1 MNKDQLTL
9 GSLFDGIGGFPYAAS
24 FYGIRALWASEIVPE
39 CVSVTKKHFPEM
51 EHVGDITKL
60 DGGKLPPV
68 DIITFGSPCQDLSV
82 ASGKRLGLAGERS
95 GLFLEAIRII
105 REMQEATN
113 GEYPK
118 FALWENVPGALS
130 SSGRRD
136 FKAVLEAF
144 AETEVPM
151 PRSGQWANAG
161 MVRGR
166 GVDLAWCVYDAQH
179 FGTAQRRRRIFLIAD
194 FRGERASEILF
205 VPKSLSGYF
214 AAGGTPRQGLAA
226 YAQNGAGTAG
236 AGIDGY
242 NAQLTGSLA
251 ATLGTNCGMSTGR
264 NGVIEMLDGI
274 GATDAEIKTHR
285 PLLYENHG
293 QDTRFKGPLA
303 VAPTVSASY
312 GMGGNNQPFIIE
324 DSQNCVEILN
334 DQGGDSL
341 CVEKGGVSPTLRS
354 QTHGNLP
361 ITAYAIQGSM
371 IGRADGNG
379 PQGDGINEN
388 VSFTLNTIDRHAVC
402 METGQEEQPPTVAAG
417 FDLQQITSKTNRST
431 LKPIQPTLCGAG
443 SPHVVTAPLC
453 MGTGQANAG
462 ILEEQSP
469 TLTAAHEQPIVTHP
483 QIAGTLCA
491 SGAGLSRPAGQGNEL
506 DFCVVSAGFKHKAGS
521 QSGSIGFQE
530 ETAPTLLAGQQ
541 SAVMKAYVIGA
552 YHSGGMLSDN
562 PKSGFYEADTSRTL
576 DLNGGNPSCNQ
587 GGVAVVE
594 GTDEPEAAAV
604 DCRNLRE
611 TDEVSGTLLA
621 KAASGGYS
629 LNYQNPVRTGLC
641 VRRLTPTEAE
651 RLQGYPDGWTEYD
664 ADGKPVSDTKRYQML
679 GNSVA
684 VPCVAYIMQGIR
696 DAVSREGV

>member
-1 MNKDQLTL
+1 MNKEQLTL

-24 FYGIRALWASEIVPE
+24 FYGIRPLWASEIIPE
-39 CVSVTKKHFPEM
+39 CISVTQKHFPEM

-60 DGGKLPPV
+60 YGGTLPPV

-130 SSGRRD
+130 SSSRRD

-144 AETEVPM
+144 TEAEVPM
-151 PRSGQWANAG
+151 PGSGRWANAG

-166 GVDLAWCVYDAQH
+166 GVDLAWCVYDAQY
-179 FGTAQRRRRIFLIAD
+179 FGTAQRRRRLFLVAD
-194 FRGERASEILF
+194 FGGQRAGEILF

-214 AAGGTPRQGLAA
+214 AAGGTPRQGPAA
-226 YAQNGAGTAG
+226 YAQSGAGAAG
-236 AGIDGY
+236 AGDVIP
-242 NAQLTGSLA
+242 AISMRIR
-251 ATLGTNCGMSTGR
+251 CGCEG
-264 NGVIEMLDGI
+264 GG
-274 GATDAEIKTHR
+274 
-285 PLLYENHG
+285 
-293 QDTRFKGPLA
+293 KGPLLQIEKSGTLA
-303 VAPTVSASY
+303 TGNDQYLFAPKDA
-312 GMGGNNQPFIIE
+312 
-324 DSQNCVEILN
+324 VEILN

-402 METGQEEQPPTVAAG
+402 MATGQ
-417 FDLQQITSKTNRST
+417 TNAEIMT
-431 LKPIQPTLCGAG
+431 EK
-443 SPHVVTAPLC
+443 
-453 MGTGQANAG
+453 
-462 ILEEQSP
+462 SP
-469 TLTAAHEQPIVTHP
+469 TLVAGHEQPIVTHP

-506 DFCVVSAGFKHKAGS
+506 DFCVMSAGFKHKAGS

-541 SAVMKAYVIGA
+541 SAVMKACLIGGA
-552 YHSGGMLSDN
+552 AVM
-562 PKSGFYEADTSRTL
+562 EAQT
-576 DLNGGNPSCNQ
+576 
-587 GGVAVVE
+587 
-594 GTDEPEAAAV
+594 AAV

-651 RLQGYPDGWTEYD
+651 RLQGYPDGWTEAG
-664 ADGKPVSDTKRYQML
+664 ADGSPISDTKRYQML
-679 GNSVA
+679 GNSIA

-696 DAVSREGV
+696 NAVDGT

>member
-1 MNKDQLTL
+1 MKTDQLTL

-24 FYGIRALWASEIVPE
+24 FYGIRPLWASEIVPE
-39 CVSVTKKHFPEM
+39 CVSVTKKHFPDM

-60 DGGKLPPV
+60 HGGKLPPV

-130 SSGRRD
+130 SSSRRD

-144 AETEVPM
+144 TEAEVPM
-151 PRSGQWANAG
+151 PGSGRWANAG

-166 GVDLAWCVYDAQH
+166 GVDLAWCVYDAQY

-194 FRGERASEILF
+194 FRGERSGEILF

-214 AAGGTPRQGLAA
+214 AAGGTPRQGPAA
-226 YAQNGAGTAG
+226 YAQSGAGTAG

-242 NAQLTGSLA
+242 NAQLTGHVA

-264 NGVIEMLDGI
+264 NGVIEMPDGM
-274 GATDAEIKTHR
+274 GAAVPAISMRIRCGCE
-285 PLLYENHG
+285 G
-293 QDTRFKGPLA
+293 GGKGPLLQIEKSGTLA
-303 VAPTVSASY
+303 TGNDQYLFAPKNA
-312 GMGGNNQPFIIE
+312 
-324 DSQNCVEILN
+324 VEILN

-341 CVEKGGVSPTLRS
+341 SVEKGGVSPTLRS

-402 METGQEEQPPTVAAG
+402 MATGQEEQPPTVAAG

-431 LKPIQPTLCGAG
+431 LKPVQPTLCGAG

-453 MGTGQANAG
+453 MATGQSNAE
-462 ILEEQSP
+462 IMEEKSP
-469 TLTAAHEQPIVTHP
+469 TLVAGHEQPIVTHP

-562 PKSGFYEADTSRTL
+562 PQSGFYEADTSRTL
-576 DLNGGNPSCNQ
+576 DLNGGNPCCNQ
-587 GGVAVVE
+587 GGMAVVE
-594 GTDEPEAAAV
+594 GADGPEAAAV

-651 RLQGYPDGWTEYD
+651 RLQGYPDGWTETG
-664 ADGKPVSDTKRYQML
+664 ADGRAISDTKRYQML

-696 DAVSREGV
+696 DAVGGE

>member
-1 MNKDQLTL
+1 MNKEQLTL

-24 FYGIRALWASEIVPE
+24 FYGIRPLWASEIIPE
-39 CVSVTKKHFPEM
+39 CISVTQKHFPEM

-60 DGGKLPPV
+60 YGGTLPPV

-95 GLFLEAIRII
+95 GLFLEAVRII

-130 SSGRRD
+130 SSSRRD

-144 AETEVPM
+144 TEAEVPM
-151 PRSGQWANAG
+151 PGSGRWANAG

-166 GVDLAWCVYDAQH
+166 GADLAWCVYDAQY

-194 FRGERASEILF
+194 FRGQRSGEILF

-214 AAGGTPRQGLAA
+214 AAGGTPRQGPAA
-226 YAQNGAGTAG
+226 YAQSGTGTAG
-236 AGIDGY
+236 AGDVIP
-242 NAQLTGSLA
+242 AISMRIR
-251 ATLGTNCGMSTGR
+251 CGCEG
-264 NGVIEMLDGI
+264 GG
-274 GATDAEIKTHR
+274 
-285 PLLYENHG
+285 
-293 QDTRFKGPLA
+293 KGPLLQIEKSGTLA
-303 VAPTVSASY
+303 TGNDQYLFAPKDA
-312 GMGGNNQPFIIE
+312 
-324 DSQNCVEILN
+324 VEILN

-371 IGRADGNG
+371 IGGEDSPHAVTASGCMAQFPPDAMV
-379 PQGDGINEN
+379 GINGN
-388 VSFTLNTIDRHAVC
+388 LAGTLLASYYKGTGMRC
-402 METGQEEQPPTVAAG
+402 GQERDVV
-417 FDLQQITSKTNRST
+417 
-431 LKPIQPTLCGAG
+431 LCA
-443 SPHVVTAPLC
+443 SS
-453 MGTGQANAG
+453 GQSHAE
-462 ILEEQSP
+462 ILRELSP
-469 TLTAAHEQPIVTHP
+469 TLNCASEQPYIVRPDGSEQEQPIVTHP

-506 DFCVVSAGFKHKAGS
+506 DFCVMSAGFKHKAGS

-541 SAVMKAYVIGA
+541 SAVMKACLIGGA
-552 YHSGGMLSDN
+552 AVM
-562 PKSGFYEADTSRTL
+562 EAQT
-576 DLNGGNPSCNQ
+576 
-587 GGVAVVE
+587 
-594 GTDEPEAAAV
+594 AAV

-651 RLQGYPDGWTEYD
+651 RLQGYPDGWTEAG
-664 ADGKPVSDTKRYQML
+664 ADGSPISDTKRYQML
-679 GNSVA
+679 GNSIA
-684 VPCVAYIMQGIR
+684 VPCVAYIMQGIT
-696 DAVSREGV
+696 DAVNQACEKGGKKL

>member
-1 MNKDQLTL
+1 MNKGQLTL

-24 FYGIRALWASEIVPE
+24 FYGIRPLWASEIVPE
-39 CVSVTKKHFPEM
+39 CVSVTKKHFPDM

-60 DGGKLPPV
+60 HGGKLPPV

-95 GLFLEAIRII
+95 GLFLEAVRII

-130 SSGRRD
+130 SSSRRD

-144 AETEVPM
+144 TDAEVPM
-151 PRSGQWANAG
+151 PGSGRWANAG

-166 GVDLAWCVYDAQH
+166 GVDLAWCVYDAQY

-194 FRGERASEILF
+194 FRGERSGEILF

-214 AAGGTPRQGLAA
+214 AAGGTPRQGPAA
-226 YAQNGAGTAG
+226 YAQSGAGTAG

-242 NAQLTGSLA
+242 NAQLTGHVA

-264 NGVIEMLDGI
+264 NGVIEMADGM
-274 GATDAEIKTHR
+274 GAAVPAISMRIRCGCE
-285 PLLYENHG
+285 G
-293 QDTRFKGPLA
+293 GGKGPLLQIEKSGTLA
-303 VAPTVSASY
+303 TGNDQYLFAPKNA
-312 GMGGNNQPFIIE
+312 
-324 DSQNCVEILN
+324 VEILN

-341 CVEKGGVSPTLRS
+341 SVEKGGVSPTLRS

-402 METGQEEQPPTVAAG
+402 MATGQEEQPPTVAAG

-431 LKPIQPTLCGAG
+431 LKPVQPTLCGAG

-453 MGTGQANAG
+453 MATGQSNAE
-462 ILEEQSP
+462 IMEEKSP
-469 TLTAAHEQPIVTHP
+469 TLVAGHEQPIVTHP

-562 PKSGFYEADTSRTL
+562 PQSGFYEADTSRTL
-576 DLNGGNPSCNQ
+576 DLNGGNPCCNQ
-587 GGVAVVE
+587 GGMAVVE
-594 GTDEPEAAAV
+594 GADGPEAAAV

-651 RLQGYPDGWTEYD
+651 RLQGYPDGWTEAG
-664 ADGKPVSDTKRYQML
+664 ADGRAISDTKRYQML

-696 DAVSREGV
+696 DAVGGE

>member
-1 MNKDQLTL
+1 M
-9 GSLFDGIGGFPYAAS
+9 
-24 FYGIRALWASEIVPE
+24 
-39 CVSVTKKHFPEM
+39 
-51 EHVGDITKL
+51 
-60 DGGKLPPV
+60 
-68 DIITFGSPCQDLSV
+68 

-130 SSGRRD
+130 SSSRRD

-144 AETEVPM
+144 TDAEVPM
-151 PRSGQWANAG
+151 PGSGRWANAG

-166 GVDLAWCVYDAQH
+166 GVDLAWCVYDAQY

-194 FRGERASEILF
+194 FRGQRSGEILF

-214 AAGGTPRQGLAA
+214 AAGGTPRQGPAA
-226 YAQNGAGTAG
+226 YAQSGAGTAG

-242 NAQLTGSLA
+242 NAQMTGHVA

-264 NGVIEMLDGI
+264 NGVIEMPDGM
-274 GATDAEIKTHR
+274 GAAVPAISMRIRCGCE
-285 PLLYENHG
+285 G
-293 QDTRFKGPLA
+293 GGKGPLLQIEKSGTLA
-303 VAPTVSASY
+303 TGNDQYLFAPKNA
-312 GMGGNNQPFIIE
+312 
-324 DSQNCVEILN
+324 VEILN

-341 CVEKGGVSPTLRS
+341 SVEKGGVSPTLRS

-402 METGQEEQPPTVAAG
+402 MATGQDEQPPTVAAG

-431 LKPIQPTLCGAG
+431 LKPVQPTLCGAG

-453 MGTGQANAG
+453 MATGQSNAE
-462 ILEEQSP
+462 IMEEKSP
-469 TLTAAHEQPIVTHP
+469 TLVAGHEQPIVTHP

-562 PKSGFYEADTSRTL
+562 PQSGFYETDTARTL
-576 DLNGGNPSCNQ
+576 DLNGGNPCCNQ
-587 GGVAVVE
+587 GGMAVVE
-594 GTDEPEAAAV
+594 GADGPEAAAV

-651 RLQGYPDGWTEYD
+651 RLQGYPDGWTEAG
-664 ADGKPVSDTKRYQML
+664 ADGRAISDTKRYQML

-696 DAVSREGV
+696 DAVGGE

>member
-1 MNKDQLTL
+1 MNRGQLTL

-24 FYGIRALWASEIVPE
+24 FYGIRPLWASEIVPE
-39 CVSVTKKHFPEM
+39 CVSVTKKHFPDM
-51 EHVGDITKL
+51 EHFGDITKL
-60 DGGKLPPV
+60 HGGELPPV

-130 SSGRRD
+130 SSSRRD

-144 AETEVPM
+144 TEAEVPM
-151 PRSGQWANAG
+151 PGSGRWANAG

-166 GVDLAWCVYDAQH
+166 GADLAWCVYDAQY

-194 FRGERASEILF
+194 FRGQRSGEILF

-242 NAQLTGSLA
+242 NAQMTGHVA

-264 NGVIEMLDGI
+264 NGVIEMPDGM
-274 GATDAEIKTHR
+274 GAAVPAISMRIRCGCE
-285 PLLYENHG
+285 G
-293 QDTRFKGPLA
+293 GGKGPLLQIEKSGTLA
-303 VAPTVSASY
+303 TGNDQYLFAPKNA
-312 GMGGNNQPFIIE
+312 
-324 DSQNCVEILN
+324 VEILN

-341 CVEKGGVSPTLRS
+341 SVEKGGVSPTLRS

-402 METGQEEQPPTVAAG
+402 MATGQDEQPPTVAAG

-431 LKPIQPTLCGAG
+431 LKPVQPTLCGAG

-453 MGTGQANAG
+453 MATGQSNAE
-462 ILEEQSP
+462 IMEEKSP
-469 TLTAAHEQPIVTHP
+469 TLVAGHEQPIVTHP

-562 PKSGFYEADTSRTL
+562 PQSGFYEADTSRTL
-576 DLNGGNPSCNQ
+576 DLNGGNPCCNQ
-587 GGVAVVE
+587 GGMAVVE
-594 GTDEPEAAAV
+594 GADGPEATAV

-611 TDEVSGTLLA
+611 TDGVSGTLLA

-651 RLQGYPDGWTEYD
+651 RLQGYPDGWTETG
-664 ADGKPVSDTKRYQML
+664 ADGRAISDTKRYQML
-679 GNSVA
+679 GNSIA

-696 DAVSREGV
+696 DAVGGE

>member
-1 MNKDQLTL
+1 MNREQLTL

-24 FYGIRALWASEIVPE
+24 FYGIRPLWASEIVPE
-39 CVSVTKKHFPEM
+39 CVSVTKKHFPDM

-60 DGGKLPPV
+60 HGGALPPV

-130 SSGRRD
+130 SSSRRD

-144 AETEVPM
+144 TDAEVPM
-151 PRSGQWANAG
+151 PGSGRWANAG

-166 GVDLAWCVYDAQH
+166 GVDLAWCVYDAQY

-194 FRGERASEILF
+194 FRGERSGEILF

-214 AAGGTPRQGLAA
+214 AAGGTPRQGPAA
-226 YAQNGAGTAG
+226 YAQSGAGTAG

-242 NAQLTGSLA
+242 NAQMTGHVA

-264 NGVIEMLDGI
+264 NGVIEMPDGM
-274 GATDAEIKTHR
+274 GAAVPAISMRIRCGCE
-285 PLLYENHG
+285 G
-293 QDTRFKGPLA
+293 GGKGPLLQIEKSGTLA
-303 VAPTVSASY
+303 TGNDQYLFAPKNA
-312 GMGGNNQPFIIE
+312 
-324 DSQNCVEILN
+324 VEILN

-341 CVEKGGVSPTLRS
+341 SVEKGGVSPTLRS

-402 METGQEEQPPTVAAG
+402 MATGQDEQPPTVAAG

-431 LKPIQPTLCGAG
+431 LKPVQPTLCGAG

-453 MGTGQANAG
+453 MATGQSNAE
-462 ILEEQSP
+462 IMEEKSP
-469 TLTAAHEQPIVTHP
+469 TLVAGHEQPIVTHP

-562 PKSGFYEADTSRTL
+562 PQSGFYEADTSRTL
-576 DLNGGNPSCNQ
+576 DLNGGNPCCNQ
-587 GGVAVVE
+587 GGMAVVE
-594 GTDEPEAAAV
+594 GADGPEAAAV

-651 RLQGYPDGWTEYD
+651 RLQGYPDGWTEAG
-664 ADGKPVSDTKRYQML
+664 ADGRAISDTKRYQML

-696 DAVSREGV
+696 DAVGGE

>member
-1 MNKDQLTL
+1 MNKEQLTL

-24 FYGIRALWASEIVPE
+24 FYGIRPLWASEIIPE
-39 CVSVTKKHFPEM
+39 CISVTQKHFPEM

-60 DGGKLPPV
+60 YGGTLPPV

-95 GLFLEAIRII
+95 GLFLEAVRII

-130 SSGRRD
+130 SSSRRD

-144 AETEVPM
+144 TEAEVPM
-151 PRSGQWANAG
+151 PGSGRWANAG

-166 GVDLAWCVYDAQH
+166 GADLAWCVYDAQY

-194 FRGERASEILF
+194 FRGQRSGEILF

-214 AAGGTPRQGLAA
+214 AAGGTPRQGPAA
-226 YAQNGAGTAG
+226 YAQSGAGTAG
-236 AGIDGY
+236 AGDVIP
-242 NAQLTGSLA
+242 AISMRIR
-251 ATLGTNCGMSTGR
+251 CGCEG
-264 NGVIEMLDGI
+264 GG
-274 GATDAEIKTHR
+274 
-285 PLLYENHG
+285 
-293 QDTRFKGPLA
+293 KGPLLQIEKSGTLA
-303 VAPTVSASY
+303 TGNDQYLFAPKDA
-312 GMGGNNQPFIIE
+312 
-324 DSQNCVEILN
+324 VEILN

-371 IGRADGNG
+371 IGGEDSPHAVTNSGCTAQFPPDAMV
-379 PQGDGINEN
+379 GINGN
-388 VSFTLNTIDRHAVC
+388 LAGTLLA
-402 METGQEEQPPTVAAG
+402 
-417 FDLQQITSKTNRST
+417 SYYK
-431 LKPIQPTLCGAG
+431 
-443 SPHVVTAPLC
+443 
-453 MGTGQANAG
+453 GTGMRCGRERDVVLCASSGQSHAE
-462 ILEEQSP
+462 ILRELSP
-469 TLTAAHEQPIVTHP
+469 TLNCASEQPYVVRPGDTGQEQPIVTHP

-506 DFCVVSAGFKHKAGS
+506 DFCVMSAGFKHKAGS

-530 ETAPTLLAGQQ
+530 ETAPTLMAGQQ
-541 SAVMKAYVIGA
+541 SAVMKASLIGGEAVIKGQ
-552 YHSGGMLSDN
+552 
-562 PKSGFYEADTSRTL
+562 T
-576 DLNGGNPSCNQ
+576 
-587 GGVAVVE
+587 
-594 GTDEPEAAAV
+594 AAV

-621 KAASGGYS
+621 KAVSGGYS

-651 RLQGYPDGWTEYD
+651 RLQGYPDGWTEAG
-664 ADGKPVSDTKRYQML
+664 ADGSPISDTKRYQML
-679 GNSVA
+679 GNSIA
-684 VPCVAYIMQGIR
+684 VPCVAYIMQGIT
-696 DAVSREGV
+696 DAVNQACEKGGKKL

>member
-1 MNKDQLTL
+1 MNKEQLTL

-24 FYGIRALWASEIVPE
+24 FYGIRPLWASEIIPE
-39 CVSVTKKHFPEM
+39 CISVTQKHFPEM

-60 DGGKLPPV
+60 YGGTLPPV

-95 GLFLEAIRII
+95 GLFLEAVRII

-130 SSGRRD
+130 SSSRRD

-144 AETEVPM
+144 TEAEVPM
-151 PRSGQWANAG
+151 PGSGRWANAG

-166 GVDLAWCVYDAQH
+166 GADLAWCVYDAQY

-194 FRGERASEILF
+194 FRGQRSGEILF

-214 AAGGTPRQGLAA
+214 AAGGTPRQEPAA
-226 YAQNGAGTAG
+226 YAQSGAGTAG
-236 AGIDGY
+236 AGDVIP
-242 NAQLTGSLA
+242 AISMRIR
-251 ATLGTNCGMSTGR
+251 CGCEG
-264 NGVIEMLDGI
+264 GG
-274 GATDAEIKTHR
+274 
-285 PLLYENHG
+285 
-293 QDTRFKGPLA
+293 KGPLLQIEKSGTLA
-303 VAPTVSASY
+303 TGNDQYLFAPKDA
-312 GMGGNNQPFIIE
+312 
-324 DSQNCVEILN
+324 VEILN

-402 METGQEEQPPTVAAG
+402 MATGQ
-417 FDLQQITSKTNRST
+417 TNAEIMT
-431 LKPIQPTLCGAG
+431 EK
-443 SPHVVTAPLC
+443 
-453 MGTGQANAG
+453 
-462 ILEEQSP
+462 SP
-469 TLTAAHEQPIVTHP
+469 TLVAGHEQPIVTHP

-506 DFCVVSAGFKHKAGS
+506 DFCVMSAGFKHKAGS

-541 SAVMKAYVIGA
+541 SAVMKACLIGGA
-552 YHSGGMLSDN
+552 AVM
-562 PKSGFYEADTSRTL
+562 EAQT
-576 DLNGGNPSCNQ
+576 
-587 GGVAVVE
+587 
-594 GTDEPEAAAV
+594 AAV

-651 RLQGYPDGWTEYD
+651 RLQGYPDGWTEAG
-664 ADGKPVSDTKRYQML
+664 ADGSPISDTKRYQML
-679 GNSVA
+679 GNSIA
-684 VPCVAYIMQGIR
+684 VPCVAYIMQGIT
-696 DAVSREGV
+696 DAVNQACEKGGKKL

>member
-1 MNKDQLTL
+1 MENTRNSRSGKT
-9 GSLFDGIGGFPYAAS
+9 S
-24 FYGIRALWASEIVPE
+24 PE
-39 CVSVTKKHFPEM
+39 
-51 EHVGDITKL
+51 
-60 DGGKLPPV
+60 
-68 DIITFGSPCQDLSV
+68 PCQVLPGV
-82 ASGKRLGLAGERS
+82 TLRLCWKRSQR
-95 GLFLEAIRII
+95 
-105 REMQEATN
+105 
-113 GEYPK
+113 PK
-118 FALWENVPGALS
+118 FQCLVLVGGQTPGWYEAEELTSLGACTTPNISEQHSGAGVSFLS
-130 SSGRRD
+130 QI
-136 FKAVLEAF
+136 LEEHAP
-144 AETEVPM
+144 A
-151 PRSGQWANAG
+151 R
-161 MVRGR
+161 
-166 GVDLAWCVYDAQH
+166 Y
-179 FGTAQRRRRIFLIAD
+179 
-194 FRGERASEILF
+194 
-205 VPKSLSGYF
+205 SLSPK
-214 AAGGTPRQGLAA
+214 ACQGIL
-226 YAQNGAGTAG
+226 
-236 AGIDGY
+236 
-242 NAQLTGSLA
+242 
-251 ATLGTNCGMSTGR
+251 R
-264 NGVIEMLDGI
+264 R
-274 GATDAEIKTHR
+274 AER
-285 PLLYENHG
+285 RG
-293 QDTRFKGPLA
+293 KGPLLQVEKSGTLA
-303 VAPTVSASY
+303 TGNDQYLFAPKDA
-312 GMGGNNQPFIIE
+312 
-324 DSQNCVEILN
+324 VEILN

-341 CVEKGGVSPTLRS
+341 SVEKGGVSPTLRS

-402 METGQEEQPPTVAAG
+402 M
-417 FDLQQITSKTNRST
+417 
-431 LKPIQPTLCGAG
+431 
-443 SPHVVTAPLC
+443 
-453 MGTGQANAG
+453 GTGQANAG

-483 QIAGTLCA
+483 QIAGPLCA

-541 SAVMKAYVIGA
+541 SAVMKAYVVGA

-576 DLNGGNPSCNQ
+576 DLNGGNPCCNQ

-594 GTDEPEAAAV
+594 DADGAAAV

-651 RLQGYPDGWTEYD
+651 RLQGYPDGWTESG
-664 ADGKPVSDTKRYQML
+664 ADGRAISDTKRYQML
-679 GNSVA
+679 GNSIA

-696 DAVSREGV
+696 DAVGGE